1 MIDYT
6 TIVQY
11 CRLRN
16 VVIAYISSTMRFLVI
31 DDEKGKNRL
40 TNKERDQ
47 APGGLGIAGLSV
59 ILLLGFIY
67 ACSILDKML

>member
-1 MIDYT
+1 
-6 TIVQY
+6 
-11 CRLRN
+11 
-16 VVIAYISSTMRFLVI
+16 MRFLVM

-47 APGGLGIAGLSV
+47 APGGLGVVVFSV

-67 ACSILDKML
+67 ACSILEKML